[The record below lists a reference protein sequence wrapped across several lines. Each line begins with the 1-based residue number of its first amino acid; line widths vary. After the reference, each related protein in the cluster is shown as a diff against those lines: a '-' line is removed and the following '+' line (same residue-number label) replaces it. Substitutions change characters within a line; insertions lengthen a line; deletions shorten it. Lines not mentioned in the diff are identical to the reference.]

1 MEKQMMFLQVSGC
14 YLFYKPASMRQ
25 CEDFSKDAGRF
36 GLKSNA
42 TVPKFANRRPYRN
55 GCSASRRMKASRN
68 IFSGY
73 IVEINITTSLY
84 VARSNVYPERH

>member
-42 TVPKFANRRPYRN
+42 AVPNLQIDAHTAMDAPQAEK
-55 GCSASRRMKASRN
+55 
-68 IFSGY
+68 
-73 IVEINITTSLY
+73 
-84 VARSNVYPERH
+84 